1 MKSEVKV
8 KARYVMTHLE
18 EVLNDKEGVFTN
30 YINYKVLK
38 IVQDDLKR
46 EYDYLVAIRDS
57 YKKKQEVNNYLK
69 IEKDL
74 KKVKKLQDQF
84 LDYKKSYIKRSK
96 QETKMKQQK
105 KDNKR
110 KNKAHNNNDNDDLYT
125 DYKALLGFSPAI
137 INELFGDL
145 LYDLKTDKYLDK
157 YSSAL
162 KEIIPLEIEKIL
174 KRAEKLNEDEKLTL
188 AILGTDVV
196 KNKIRTIDKNSM
208 YSDEERIFLNR
219 MIASFAK
226 LKPNIKEEIKS
237 DTTAYYEIME
247 SLIDNDDN
255 FIYIKKLLEEV
266 PNFSLARKANQS
278 FVFLLLDKFVLNY
291 KLKLANQSFD
301 YVEPAFYKELLKLNL
316 QKAIDLSEQ
325 EINKFMTILDDFK
338 NYVVLRGYNSK
349 NEVLNDI
356 AEITTNLGKERIIDS
371 KLGVENDSL
380 VIKEDK
386 KLDVIYANIL
396 NGNSVN
402 HAFKF
407 NNIDN
412 YAFSLNYNEEGDT
425 TLSIHI
431 LDTANLISTDASILE
446 LQDKNILFPSF
457 KLNGLYPTL
466 SFDYTVF
473 SDYKLKGPKFS
484 PSVVRITENYDE
496 QSLDNYRDNT
506 SIKELFRILKILK
519 KEKSIDIGCYEEE
532 DLNNLVT
539 TVLSQDLKERFK
551 IADIPFIYKKSVVNQ
566 EELLRKNHNA
576 ICDKLYNIPKR
587 EAHRIFE
594 IIDEKN
600 HEYFV
605 TSNDD
610 ESKIELDSNKLLGIY
625 LLQTIHKIQTGDYDV
640 SIALKEVEELSVFLN
655 KKAIYTPKSLVK
667 KNDIEVKKY
676 SKKSK

>member
-1 MKSEVKV
+1 M
-8 KARYVMTHLE
+8 
-18 EVLNDKEGVFTN
+18 
-30 YINYKVLK
+30 
-38 IVQDDLKR
+38 
-46 EYDYLVAIRDS
+46 
-57 YKKKQEVNNYLK
+57 
-69 IEKDL
+69 
-74 KKVKKLQDQF
+74 
-84 LDYKKSYIKRSK
+84 
-96 QETKMKQQK
+96 
-105 KDNKR
+105 
-110 KNKAHNNNDNDDLYT
+110 
-125 DYKALLGFSPAI
+125 
-137 INELFGDL
+137 
-145 LYDLKTDKYLDK
+145 
-157 YSSAL
+157 
-162 KEIIPLEIEKIL
+162 
-174 KRAEKLNEDEKLTL
+174 
-188 AILGTDVV
+188 
-196 KNKIRTIDKNSM
+196 
-208 YSDEERIFLNR
+208 
-219 MIASFAK
+219 
-226 LKPNIKEEIKS
+226 
-237 DTTAYYEIME
+237 
-247 SLIDNDDN
+247 
-255 FIYIKKLLEEV
+255 
-266 PNFSLARKANQS
+266 
-278 FVFLLLDKFVLNY
+278 
-291 KLKLANQSFD
+291 
-301 YVEPAFYKELLKLNL
+301 
-316 QKAIDLSEQ
+316 
-325 EINKFMTILDDFK
+325 
-338 NYVVLRGYNSK
+338 
-349 NEVLNDI
+349 
-356 AEITTNLGKERIIDS
+356 
-371 KLGVENDSL
+371 
-380 VIKEDK
+380 
-386 KLDVIYANIL
+386 
-396 NGNSVN
+396 
-402 HAFKF
+402 
-407 NNIDN
+407 
-412 YAFSLNYNEEGDT
+412 
-425 TLSIHI
+425 
-431 LDTANLISTDASILE
+431 
-446 LQDKNILFPSF
+446 QDKNILFPSF